1 MDILSYCNCHKHGR
15 QSGGKVVTGGQGGR
29 QCGGRCGGQYGGQ
42 GGGHRVSGPEVF
54 RIGRFVFPILHCA
67 VSSSPCSQCDFESTH
82 VGNIKNHKESPATW
96 SAL

>member
-1 MDILSYCNCHKHGR
+1 MD
-15 QSGGKVVTGGQGGR
+15 KVAGNVVDDVVENTV
-29 QCGGRCGGQYGGQ
+29 GQ
-42 GGGHRVSGPEVF
+42 GGGHRLSGPEVF
-54 RIGRFVFPILHCA
+54 RIGRFVFSILHCA